1 MAKIRKQNI
10 NFMISDRLNKRV
22 TASIKNNSKNSSV
35 PEIIGCSIQEVRI
48 YLESKFLPGMSWDN
62 WSKNGWHIYHIK
74 PCYLFNLT
82 KDEEIKECFH
92 YTNLQPLWAKD
103 NLSHTQHSDIL
114 KKIELTNKPRNV
126 VVYMNINANLN
137 LPEFLAKEIE
147 KILKDE
153 RVGGKKEWSIIQQ

>member
-1 MAKIRKQNI
+1 MENI
-10 NFMISDRLNKRV
+10 NNKTGEVIQIPTVNVSSEEKTDINNYQKEISK
-22 TASIKNNSKNSSV
+22 
-35 PEIIGCSIQEVRI
+35 IIGTAGTTKLTDEQSKIL
-48 YLESKFLPGMSWDN
+48 LEE
-62 WSKNGWHIYHIK
+62 I
-74 PCYLFNLT
+74 